1 MYELCENFCGRYVS
15 CIRGKLATGLEDS
28 DDERTSTAAASR
40 PAEPRQTAV
49 AGDDDDDDDVDDVDD
64 DDADLCT
71 STVDLHDAVSPT
83 VIRVYTVTYCSELSL
98 TRRK

>member
-1 MYELCENFCGRYVS
+1 M
-15 CIRGKLATGLEDS
+15 
-28 DDERTSTAAASR
+28 STAAASR

-49 AGDDDDDDDVDDVDD
+49 AGDDDDDDDDDVDDVDD